1 MRNTISSGMEI
12 IGGNRHVVHTFHII
26 IEYIFYNL
34 IKQALEETMDL
45 MEKLNKKEIREF
57 FSKGWMTHDAMWL
70 YHCLQEF
77 GAEKANKVNQAAVK
91 SMAAIEIQ
99 RVLKLM
105 NKEKGVITSFE
116 ELKEI
121 IDTTFKLILPKFMK
135 FYYSFPEKNRFR
147 GGFYECFAHDG
158 LKKFGML
165 DFYQCAIITRV
176 QGWIDGL
183 GVKYDLSPEFTGC
196 LMHKNGKCE
205 MEFKF
210 DLA

>member
-1 MRNTISSGMEI
+1 
-12 IGGNRHVVHTFHII
+12 
-26 IEYIFYNL
+26 
-34 IKQALEETMDL
+34 MDQL
-45 MEKLNKKEIREF
+45 DKKEIREF
-57 FSKGWMTHDAMWL
+57 FSKNWMTHDAMWL

-116 ELKEI
+116 ELKKI

-135 FYYSFPEKNRFR
+135 FYYGFPEKNIFK
-147 GGFYECFAHDG
+147 GGFHECFAHDG
-158 LKKFGML
+158 VSQIGLI
-165 DFYQCAIITRV
+165 DVYQCGIVMRV
-176 QGWIDGL
+176 QGWLEGL
-183 GVKYDLSPEFTGC
+183 GVRYEMTPAINGC
-196 LMHKNGKCE
+196 LMHQNGKCE
-205 MEFKF
+205 IEFKF